1 MATETDAARERVLVA
16 RAQLG
21 DELALLEAS
30 ARSAVDIP
38 AKVKASPAKAAAVAG
53 TAGFM
58 VLGGP
63 RRVLGGMKRV
73 VRGPKEPL
81 PKSMLPDEI
90 EATLKHLGPDGAAV
104 RGALERDFA
113 DYAKK
118 AAKNRSQLRTV
129 LALSVARPLLSSGA
143 KAAGRWLF
151 SSGEAEGFEARLAK
165 VRERLDEVSGAAA
178 QDKPSA

>member
-53 TAGFM
+53 TAGFV

-63 RRVLGGMKRV
+63 RRVFGGVKRV
-73 VRGPKEPL
+73 VRGPKAPL

-90 EATLKHLGPDGAAV
+90 EATLKHLGSDGDAV
-104 RGALERDFA
+104 RGRDSSATSPTTRRRLPRIATSFGPSWPS
-113 DYAKK
+113 
-118 AAKNRSQLRTV
+118 RSRD
-129 LALSVARPLLSSGA
+129 PC
-143 KAAGRWLF
+143 
-151 SSGEAEGFEARLAK
+151 
-165 VRERLDEVSGAAA
+165 
-178 QDKPSA
+178 